1 MDRFT
6 CELKSP
12 GKREKEVKDQTTPK
26 NPAVN
31 ITSGKCRHTAS

>member
-1 MDRFT
+1 MDHFT
-6 CELKSP
+6 CKLKSP

-31 ITSGKCRHTAS
+31 ITSGWCSHTAS